1 MIEIGLKELEAKI
14 REDGENEIKK
24 INAETKKETEVIE
37 RDIQKKVDEH
47 MDKIRRDGKLEMEMV
62 RRRIIADANTKVSEL
77 INLEKNRLVGKAFK
91 EAENRILDLKDNEKI
106 KILED
111 LSDEGKGSVKDP
123 IVFVDKKYK
132 GLLKGAESSNL
143 NDFGVVVMSKDKKV
157 RIDNTMGS
165 RLEQLKIKLKPR
177 VASVLFVENGTAVSD
192 R

>member
-132 GLLKGAESSNL
+132 GLLKGAESANL